1 MTGVLIAV
9 GCHFCSRQLAPS
21 RVHKIGS
28 GGQTICDYC
37 LEWHFRALEFLGGA
51 VPRGCQECGRT
62 WETMQA
68 ESPAIEMAVRVF
80 VVQKD
85 GIYQMLC
92 PVCAAK
98 YVPKRAD
105 LYQGT
110 EFGRNTLKL

>member
-1 MTGVLIAV
+1 VSGVIAAV
-9 GCHFCSRQLAPS
+9 RCNFCSRQVAPS
-21 RVHKIGS
+21 SAHRTGTAGPLV
-28 GGQTICDYC
+28 CDNC
-37 LEWHFRALEFLGGA
+37 LDWHFHALGVLGGET
-51 VPRGCQECGRT
+51 PRGCQECGRT
-62 WETMQA
+62 WERMQA

-92 PVCAAK
+92 PVCAAR
-98 YVPKRAD
+98 YLPKRAD